1 MKNPLES
8 ITGTIVLGFVLTGVL
23 YFVVKAVA

>member
-8 ITGTIVLGFVLTGVL
+8 ITGTIVLGFVLTLIL
-23 YFVVKAVA
+23 YVFANIAL

>member
-8 ITGTIVLGFVLTGVL
+8 ITGTIVLGFVLTLIL
-23 YFVVKAVA
+23 YVFANIAI

>member
-8 ITGTIVLGFVLTGVL
+8 ITGTIVLGFVLTGIL
-23 YFVVKAVA
+23 YFVVKSVA